1 MKSMPTHSSSS
12 FSSSHK
18 EWIVALVP
26 AFAMGA
32 LALAM
37 WGRPTATPLDF
48 QSSATLPATA
58 LNGSS
63 SILPVSSTFVV
74 KSAHHIQPLILR
86 GRLEALVGESIT
98 APTSGL
104 VARLLVQ
111 PGQTVV
117 AGQPVAMISNQAAP
131 AVDQAKV
138 AVQQQAESAQESAA
152 RQQAILQGKLEREQ
166 QLLKAAHQRVTL
178 ASGRLAN
185 ARDVLQRLQN
195 GEKITSSEIIAA
207 GAQTPTDTKQTPA
220 SQASTNTLE
229 ATHAADAAQQQ
240 ADQTAKV
247 AAQKWQ
253 VLHVLLM
260 RQTAAKTAATSN
272 GNNVN
277 DADTTAP
284 SQADIDNARQNAQK
298 AQAEADSARQKAFKL
313 SLQSTVAGDTSAKPQ
328 SAAGQN
334 VITLADATR
343 IAHAALQE
351 SKDALAQA
359 DAIQSQI
366 KRYQTP
372 VKKASNRITTAT
384 SNLENAQ
391 RSLFDNPAR
400 VQMTP
405 VLASSAGTVQTVQP
419 LATQVNEGDEIAT
432 VAPGKL
438 LQLQLRDSTGLW
450 RQLRLNTK
458 FMVKVQT
465 SSKDGSDMPTV
476 ARLTQII
483 PPENPG
489 QPAVLLLQVFNPL
502 QKLQKKEAV
511 AQKTSEL
518 PTPPVLPAH
527 WFSPGMAAV
536 CMITPEENDMMIP
549 RDALRMGPDGQY
561 QVAVLQPL
569 APHAPQFH
577 VEWRNVIV
585 NNVSGSAANGNAARG
600 NASVPILSGLVD
612 GERIA
617 LRPQMLYHLTEA
629 KGVHATVQ
637 ISEA

>member
-1 MKSMPTHSSSS
+1 M
-12 FSSSHK
+12 
-18 EWIVALVP
+18 VALAP

-37 WGRPTATPLDF
+37 WGQPAATPLIF
-48 QSSATLPATA
+48 QLSATLPVTP
-58 LNGSS
+58 LSGSS

-74 KSAHHIQPLILR
+74 KSVHHSQPLVLR
-86 GRLEALVGESIT
+86 GRLEALAGKSVT
-98 APTSGL
+98 APISGL
-104 VARLLVQ
+104 VARILVQ
-111 PGQTVV
+111 PGQVV
-117 AGQPVAMISNQAAP
+117 AAGQPVAMISDQAAP

-152 RQQAILQGKLEREQ
+152 RQQAILQGKLEQEQ
-166 QLLKAAHQRVTL
+166 QLLKAAHQRVAL
-178 ASGRLAN
+178 ASGRLTN
-185 ARDVLQRLQN
+185 ARDLLQRMQN
-195 GEKITSSEIIAA
+195 GEKITSSELIAA
-207 GAQTPTDTKQTPA
+207 GAQTPTSNTKQAPS
-220 SQASTNTLE
+220 SQASQSTSE
-229 ATHAADAAQQQ
+229 ATHAVDVNQQQ
-240 ADQTAKV
+240 ADQAAKN

-260 RQTAAKTAATSN
+260 RQTAAKNASTSN

-277 DADTTAP
+277 AVDTTAP

-298 AQAEADSARQKAFKL
+298 AQAEADSARQKAFVL
-313 SLQSTVAGDTSAKPQ
+313 LQRLNRDAANNSATPQ
-328 SAAGQN
+328 SAGGGN
-334 VITLADATR
+334 LITLADATR

-372 VKKASNRITTAT
+372 VKAASNRITAAT

-405 VLASSAGTVQTVQP
+405 VVASSAGVVQTVQP
-419 LATQVNEGDEIAT
+419 LATQVNVGDEIAT
-432 VAPGKL
+432 VAPEKL
-438 LQLQLRDSTGLW
+438 LQLELRDSTGLW

-465 SSKDGSDMPTV
+465 PSPPKDGADTSTV
-476 ARLTQII
+476 ARLTQIV

-502 QKLQKKEAV
+502 QKKEAV
-511 AQKTSEL
+511 AQKVSVP
-518 PTPPVLPAH
+518 PTPTLPAPLAH
-527 WFSPGMAAV
+527 WFSPGMVAV
-536 CMITPEENDMMIP
+536 CTVMPVGNDITIP

-569 APHAPQFH
+569 NPYAPKLEQFH
-577 VEWRNVIV
+577 IEWRNVIV
-585 NNVSGSAANGNAARG
+585 NNVSSNTANGNTAPSNAAV
-600 NASVPILSGLVD
+600 NASVPILSGLLD
-612 GERIA
+612 GDRIA
-617 LRPQMLYHLTEA
+617 LRPQMLYHLIEA
-629 KGVHATVQ
+629 KGMHATVQ
-637 ISEA
+637 ISET